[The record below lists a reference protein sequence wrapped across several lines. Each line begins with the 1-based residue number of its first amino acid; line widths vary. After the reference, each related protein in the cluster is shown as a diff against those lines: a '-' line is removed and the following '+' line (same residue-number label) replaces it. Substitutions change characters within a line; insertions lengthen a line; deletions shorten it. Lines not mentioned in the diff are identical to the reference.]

1 MKNEKSVRLK
11 SLVKE
16 FIAEGKQEAFRAVDS
31 IDLDIPAGSFVTLL
45 GPSGCGKTTTL
56 RMIAGFE
63 DVSSGEV
70 YIGDE
75 LVNELRADK
84 RDTTMVFQTYA
95 LFPHFNVMQNISYG
109 LKMKKMNNNDMK
121 EKAKEIIR
129 LVGLDGL
136 EARYPNQLSGGQQ
149 QRVALARALV
159 MEPGVLLFDEPLSN
173 LDAKLRVVMRKEI
186 RRIQQ
191 SLGLTSIY
199 VTHDQAEAMSLSDI
213 IIIMNKGEIEQIGS
227 PMEIYKYPKS
237 EFVADFIGVANF
249 VLATVKEVREDA
261 CTVKFENME
270 MEISKSSKMQLE
282 PGETVKLVIR
292 PEAIRIDKEG
302 EVMGKILSSTYMG
315 ATQEYLVQIG
325 EIELRIEE
333 SNPNL
338 ELTFHVDDE
347 VGLRLDRKNI
357 HILKEERE

>member
-1 MKNEKSVRLK
+1 MKNKKSVRLK

-16 FIAEGKQEAFRAVDS
+16 FIAEDRQEVFRAVDS
-31 IDLDIPAGSFVTLL
+31 IDLEIPAGSFVTLL

-63 DVSSGEV
+63 DVSSGSV

-75 LVNELRADK
+75 LVNDLRADK

-109 LKMKKMNNNDMK
+109 LKMKKMNEK
-121 EKAKEIIR
+121 EMKAKVAEIIQ
-129 LVGLDGL
+129 LVGLAGL
-136 EARYPNQLSGGQQ
+136 ESRYPNQLSGGQQ

-213 IIIMNKGEIEQIGS
+213 IIIMNKGKIEQIGS
-227 PMEIYKYPKS
+227 PLEIYKYPES

-249 VLATVKEVREDA
+249 VKADVGAVKEKS
-261 CTVKFENME
+261 CMVKIENME
-270 MEISKSSKMQLE
+270 IEIAKPAKMQVKS
-282 PGETVKLVIR
+282 GEQVKLVIR
-292 PEAIRIDKEG
+292 PEAIRVDQEG
-302 EVMGKILSSTYMG
+302 ELTGEVLSSTYMG
-315 ATQEYLVQIG
+315 ATQDYLVQIG
-325 EIELRIEE
+325 DTELRIEE
-333 SNPNL
+333 SNPNPT
-338 ELTFHVDDE
+338 LTFARGDK
-347 VGLRLDRKNI
+347 VGIRLDRNNI
-357 HILKEERE
+357 HILKEERQ